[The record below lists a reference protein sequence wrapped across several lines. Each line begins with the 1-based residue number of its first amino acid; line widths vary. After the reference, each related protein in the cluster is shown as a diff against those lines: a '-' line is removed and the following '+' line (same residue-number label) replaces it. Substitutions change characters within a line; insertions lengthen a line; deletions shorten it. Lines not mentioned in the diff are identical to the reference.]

1 MPNYDFH
8 CQKCDHKF
16 TVMISIK
23 DRENV
28 TCPEC
33 KSARIKQLFTSF
45 GIQVKGD
52 GGGCG
57 GSCSDGGFG

>member
-1 MPNYDFH
+1 MPSYDFQ
-8 CQKCDHKF
+8 CQKCGHKF
-16 TVMISIK
+16 TEMISIK
-23 DRENV
+23 DRDKV

-45 GIQVKGD
+45 GILVKD
-52 GGGCG
+52 DGGCG